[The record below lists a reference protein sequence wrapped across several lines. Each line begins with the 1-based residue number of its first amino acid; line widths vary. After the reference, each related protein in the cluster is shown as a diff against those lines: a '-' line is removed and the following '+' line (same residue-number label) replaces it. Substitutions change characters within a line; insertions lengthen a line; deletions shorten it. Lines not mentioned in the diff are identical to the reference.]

1 VTATA
6 GRVLI
11 TGASSGIGEAS
22 ALRLARAGWRVLAG
36 VRAAADGD
44 RLRAAAGEQLEP
56 VTIDVTEPATIAAVA
71 DQLGD
76 EPLDG
81 LVNNAGTAFAMPL
94 EFLPLD
100 QLRGQLEVNLI
111 GHVAVT
117 QALLP
122 NLRAARGRIVNVG
135 SIAGRSALP
144 FLGAYAASKHA
155 LEAFTDSLRVEL
167 RPFGIAVTVIE
178 PGTIATSIWRKGGER
193 FQELAAELPP
203 ELARLYG
210 GRMAAFREA
219 AAAAGQRAEP
229 ADDVAIVVERALTAE
244 RPKARYVVGRDARRR
259 ALVERLP
266 AGLRDRV
273 YERVLLGA
281 QADSDSHLR

>member
-6 GRVLI
+6 RRVLI

-56 VTIDVTEPATIAAVA
+56 VTIDVTETATIAPFGA

-81 LVNNAGTAFAMPL
+81 LVNNAGTALAMPL

-100 QLRGQLEVNLI
+100 QLRCQLEVNLV

-178 PGTIATSIWRKGGER
+178 PGTIATPIWRKGGER
-193 FQELAAELPP
+193 FQELAAELPA
-203 ELARLYG
+203 ELAELYG
-210 GRMAAFREA
+210 ERMAAFREA

-229 ADDVAIVVERALTAE
+229 ADDVAIVVERALTIE

-281 QADSDSHLR
+281 RKAERTP